1 MVVHLQ
7 PLSLVINIAQAAH
20 CRLDEVLIIFRFLIS
35 KYIDLRGKATSVEE
49 KLMIQAIIDS
59 LKKCWSKCDQDVF
72 LAAVILNPLYRIKHF
87 TRIRK
92 FNNARI
98 MTLLVK
104 LWDQLFP
111 NTPSDESQT
120 ELLEYLEGHRDY
132 GVEFTNWV
140 DLVRSSAETEA
151 YPLKMYEGICFQD
164 TEPTPLQK
172 FAHRIF
178 SICANS
184 ASCEHLFSLFSAV
197 LTKLRSR
204 LGLKDLTNLAELCL
218 HLRDEYTQMG
228 DKKGRLHR
236 ARKIIPDPLHPPPPV
251 TSETSTD
258 SLQSDDLS
266 VSEQPETHNEDE
278 DYHSLRSIASIL
290 AQRSFDDEDAT
301 GSASLFS
308 NVPLQQLFNFMD
320 ES

>member
-1 MVVHLQ
+1 
-7 PLSLVINIAQAAH
+7 
-20 CRLDEVLIIFRFLIS
+20 
-35 KYIDLRGKATSVEE
+35 
-49 KLMIQAIIDS
+49 MIQAIIDS

-140 DLVRSSAETEA
+140 DLVRSSAETEQKRPD
-151 YPLKMYEGICFQD
+151 PLKMYEGICFQD

-258 SLQSDDLS
+258 SLQSDDLGLSHPFLHSAPSTTRTLQVQRLYS
-266 VSEQPETHNEDE
+266 VMFP
-278 DYHSLRSIASIL
+278 
-290 AQRSFDDEDAT
+290 
-301 GSASLFS
+301 
-308 NVPLQQLFNFMD
+308 FNNFLTSWM
-320 ES
+320 S